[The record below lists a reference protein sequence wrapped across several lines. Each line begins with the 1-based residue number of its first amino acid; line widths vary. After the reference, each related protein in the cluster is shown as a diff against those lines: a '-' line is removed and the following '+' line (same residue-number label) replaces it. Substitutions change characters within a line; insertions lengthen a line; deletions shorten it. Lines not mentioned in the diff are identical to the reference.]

1 MARQWRERSRA
12 ESDMRIMKMFA
23 SAGMALLI
31 GNAAVAQD
39 IAVERL
45 GGTLAKARNSGVI
58 TLGYREA
65 SFPFSYLDADHRPLG
80 YSLDL
85 CKSIVEAMASAIDVP
100 QLRTAFVMVTAET
113 RIPELLSG
121 KVDLVCGSA
130 TETVERK
137 KLVAFSP
144 TMFVTGTKLMVKRTS
159 GIKSIADLKGKIVV
173 ATAGTTN
180 QQAVAAINDKRKL
193 GINLMTAPD
202 HEQSYGMV
210 VDGKADAFASD
221 EVLLYGLIAR
231 HAAQREFIVV
241 GDYLSYDPYG
251 IMFRRDDPQLNELVQ
266 STFRQ
271 LADSGDLAEIY
282 HRWFIRR
289 TPTGERINLPMNT
302 QLQEVLRIL
311 GTTQ

>member
-1 MARQWRERSRA
+1 
-12 ESDMRIMKMFA
+12 MRIMKTFA

-39 IAVERL
+39 IAAERL

-58 TLGYREA
+58 ALGYREA
-65 SFPFSYLDADHRPLG
+65 SFPFSYLDADHQPLG

-85 CKSIVEAMASAIDVP
+85 CKSIVEAIARAIDVP
-100 QLRTAFVMVTAET
+100 RLRTAFVMVTPET

-137 KLVAFSP
+137 KQVAFSP
-144 TMFVTGTKLMVKRTS
+144 TMFVTGTKLMVKRSS
-159 GIKSIADLKGKIVV
+159 GIKSIADLKGKTIV

-180 QQAVAAINDKRKL
+180 QQAVEAVTDKRKL
-193 GINLMTAPD
+193 GIKLVTAPD

-210 VDGKADAFASD
+210 VEGKADAFASD

-251 IMFRRDDPQLNELVQ
+251 IMFRRDDPQLNDVVQ

-282 HRWFIRR
+282 HKWFIRR

-302 QLQEVLRIL
+302 QLQEVLRML
-311 GTTQ
+311 GTTE

>member
-1 MARQWRERSRA
+1 VHAV
-12 ESDMRIMKMFA
+12 MRMLVV
-23 SAGMALLI
+23 GALLLSA
-31 GNAAVAQD
+31 NATAAQD
-39 IAVERL
+39 IGAERL
-45 GGTLAKARNSGVI
+45 SGTLAKARNSGVV

-65 SFPFSYLDADHRPLG
+65 SFPLSYVDADRHPLG

-85 CKSIVEAMASAIDVP
+85 CRSIVEAMARVIDVP
-100 QLRTAFVMVTAET
+100 QLHTEFVMVTPET

-121 KVDLVCGSA
+121 RVDLDCGST

-137 KLVAFSP
+137 KQVAFSP
-144 TMFVTGTKLMVKRTS
+144 TMFVTGTKLLVKRNS
-159 GIKSIADLKGKIVV
+159 GIKSIAQLKGKTIV

-180 QQAVAAINDKRKL
+180 QQAIEAINGKQKL
-193 GINLMTAPD
+193 GINLVTAPD

-266 STFRQ
+266 GTFRQ
-271 LADSGDLAEIY
+271 LADSGDLSEIY
-282 HRWFIRR
+282 HKWFIRR
-289 TPTGERINLPMNT
+289 TPTGERLNLPMNT
-302 QLQEVLRIL
+302 QLQEVLRML

>member
-1 MARQWRERSRA
+1 
-12 ESDMRIMKMFA
+12 MRIMKMFA
-23 SAGMALLI
+23 SAAMALLI
-31 GNAAVAQD
+31 GNAVVAQD

-65 SFPFSYLDADHRPLG
+65 SFPFSYLDADHQPLG

-85 CKSIVEAMASAIDVP
+85 CKSIVEAMARAIDVP
-100 QLRTAFVMVTAET
+100 QLRTAFVMVTPET

-159 GIKSIADLKGKIVV
+159 GIKSIADLKGKIIV

-180 QQAVAAINDKRKL
+180 QQAVEAINDKRKL
-193 GINLMTAPD
+193 GINLVTAPD

-221 EVLLYGLIAR
+221 EVLLYGLISR

-282 HRWFIRR
+282 HKWFIRR

-302 QLQEVLRIL
+302 QLQEVLRML